1 MNTYWGAI
9 STTGVAENGTDAR
22 GEPETRAAPF
32 VITILIAGLGKAKKK
47 KKKVNLSWRLSLTVT
62 QRFDL
67 KPSDGLAYATAEC
80 QKAFPRA
87 AELNFASFSAT

>member
-47 KKKVNLSWRLSLTVT
+47 KKSEPLMAPLPHRHPTV
-62 QRFDL
+62 
-67 KPSDGLAYATAEC
+67 
-80 QKAFPRA
+80 
-87 AELNFASFSAT
+87 

>member
-47 KKKVNLSWRLSLTVT
+47 KKK
-62 QRFDL
+62 
-67 KPSDGLAYATAEC
+67 
-80 QKAFPRA
+80 
-87 AELNFASFSAT
+87 